1 MSYLCL
7 RICTY
12 CITYYHRLVFWG
24 KEVWGDIGG
33 VSPLL
38 LEPAALL
45 PAAECFRSATFLLG
59 SPAGFCSATARGC
72 FRFGQRPLPLFWADV
87 FPKFPHVPLGII
99 IDVYVIYPICHLP
112 PSSWPAL
119 LGPVR
124 PSAVPSGGS
133 GCTSGR
139 LSSSISPPV

>member
-1 MSYLCL
+1 MRILCFFLCGSYGGAFNSYSRFVLYLTPYMSYLCL

-87 FPKFPHVPLGII
+87 FPDCLLFIYFSVGGYIGLGGW
-99 IDVYVIYPICHLP
+99 VQACFAH
-112 PSSWPAL
+112 
-119 LGPVR
+119 
-124 PSAVPSGGS
+124 
-133 GCTSGR
+133 
-139 LSSSISPPV
+139 